1 MQYQIADYN
10 NGIRNHCSLRIKM
23 LVRDTLTVKTD
34 VQYYLNKQEGN
45 GIKIIVKL

>member
-1 MQYQIADYN
+1 
-10 NGIRNHCSLRIKM
+10 M

-45 GIKIIVKL
+45 GIKNNC

>member
-1 MQYQIADYN
+1 
-10 NGIRNHCSLRIKM
+10 M

-45 GIKIIVKL
+45 GIKNNY